1 MRESLSQDT
10 DTIERERTEVQAPTD
25 LSIVASNAIKY
36 TAYIMLLFGFLYF
49 LIAYLAPM
57 LES

>member
-1 MRESLSQDT
+1 MKESLTQNMDSVES
-10 DTIERERTEVQAPTD
+10 ERVDVQAPKD
-25 LSIVASNAIKY
+25 LSIVASDAIKY

-57 LES
+57 L

>member
-1 MRESLSQDT
+1 MKESLSQEP
-10 DTIERERTEVQAPTD
+10 ERVENGRTKVQPPTD
-25 LSIVASNAIKY
+25 ASIVASNAIKY

-57 LES
+57 L